1 MCSQQIPELQPG
13 VSNFSAVHVV
23 KFKVFHCIAFNF
35 PFLMY
40 DPEDAILDLEALVK
54 VAKINNYE
62 KAREYH
68 ECVLDQVQKHAKT
81 FLLCLG
87 RPFLP

>member
-1 MCSQQIPELQPG
+1 
-13 VSNFSAVHVV
+13 
-23 KFKVFHCIAFNF
+23 
-35 PFLMY
+35 MY

-81 FLLCLG
+81 VLLCLG